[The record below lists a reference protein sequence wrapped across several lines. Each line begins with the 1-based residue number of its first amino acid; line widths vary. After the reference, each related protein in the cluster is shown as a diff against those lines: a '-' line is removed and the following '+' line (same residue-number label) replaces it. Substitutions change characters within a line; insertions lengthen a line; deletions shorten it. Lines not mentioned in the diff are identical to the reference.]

1 MIEFIN
7 RNPGVTALCAVLA
20 ASGVLLMVFSALLK
34 RQSRRTAAMLRRL
47 DQRVMGSGGQLRA
60 SVDTL
65 SRTMNGAAANL
76 SAVSDSMEARQERM
90 RREMAE
96 KLEIMRLQ
104 NEQKL
109 EAMGAGMQRT
119 LEARLGESFRLVNGQ
134 LENVYRGVGEMRK
147 LAEGV
152 GDLKRVLSGV
162 KTRGIWGEA
171 RLRAILSESLTNSQY
186 EENVAVVPGSQERVE
201 FAVRLPGRDEGAP
214 VWLAV
219 DSKFPLEDYQRLI
232 ESGERGDANDVKTC
246 AQALENAVLEQARR
260 ISRYIDPPHTADFA
274 VMFLPAE
281 SLYGEV
287 LARPGLIQKLQ
298 SRYHVLPAGP
308 GSFQALVNCL
318 QMGFRTLTME
328 KRSAEILRMLGSV
341 RQEFARFGETL
352 DKART
357 RLEMAAGDLDSV
369 GVRTRAINR
378 KLSDLETDEPGEAE
392 KSEAKA

>member
-20 ASGVLLMVFSALLK
+20 ASGALLMVFSALLK

-119 LEARLGESFRLVNGQ
+119 LEARLGESFRL
-134 LENVYRGVGEMRK
+134 ENVYRGVGEMRK

-232 ESGERGDANDVKTC
+232 EAGERGDANDVRKC

-318 QMGFRTLTME
+318 QMGFRTLAME

-378 KLSDLETDEPGEAE
+378 RLSDLETDEPGEAE

>member
-34 RQSRRTAAMLRRL
+34 RQSRRTAVMLRRL

-232 ESGERGDANDVKTC
+232 EAGERGDANDVKKC

-328 KRSAEILRMLGSV
+328 KRSARNSAHAGK
-341 RQEFARFGETL
+341 R
-352 DKART
+352 
-357 RLEMAAGDLDSV
+357 AAG
-369 GVRTRAINR
+369 VRALRRNA
-378 KLSDLETDEPGEAE
+378 G
-392 KSEAKA
+392 

>member
-1 MIEFIN
+1 
-7 RNPGVTALCAVLA
+7 
-20 ASGVLLMVFSALLK
+20 
-34 RQSRRTAAMLRRL
+34 
-47 DQRVMGSGGQLRA
+47 
-60 SVDTL
+60 
-65 SRTMNGAAANL
+65 
-76 SAVSDSMEARQERM
+76 
-90 RREMAE
+90 
-96 KLEIMRLQ
+96 
-104 NEQKL
+104 
-109 EAMGAGMQRT
+109 MQRT

-232 ESGERGDANDVKTC
+232 EAGERGDANDVKKC

-298 SRYHVLPAGP
+298 SRYHVLPAGR
-308 GSFQALVNCL
+308 AA
-318 QMGFRTLTME
+318 FRRWSTVC
-328 KRSAEILRMLGSV
+328 RWA
-341 RQEFARFGETL
+341 FARSPW
-352 DKART
+352 KS
-357 RLEMAAGDLDSV
+357 AAPKFCACWEACGRSSRASAKRWIRRAQ
-369 GVRTRAINR
+369 GSKWPRAIWTAWACARGRSTGGFPIWRRTNPARLKNR
-378 KLSDLETDEPGEAE
+378 RRRLDRRLLFRV
-392 KSEAKA
+392 

>member
-76 SAVSDSMEARQERM
+76 AAVSDSMEARQERM

-232 ESGERGDANDVKTC
+232 ESGERGDANDVKKC

-298 SRYHVLPAGP
+298 SR
-308 GSFQALVNCL
+308 
-318 QMGFRTLTME
+318 
-328 KRSAEILRMLGSV
+328 
-341 RQEFARFGETL
+341 
-352 DKART
+352 
-357 RLEMAAGDLDSV
+357 
-369 GVRTRAINR
+369 
-378 KLSDLETDEPGEAE
+378 
-392 KSEAKA
+392 

>member
-34 RQSRRTAAMLRRL
+34 RQSRRTAVMLRRL

-186 EENVAVVPGSQERVE
+186 
-201 FAVRLPGRDEGAP
+201 
-214 VWLAV
+214 
-219 DSKFPLEDYQRLI
+219 
-232 ESGERGDANDVKTC
+232 
-246 AQALENAVLEQARR
+246 
-260 ISRYIDPPHTADFA
+260 
-274 VMFLPAE
+274 AE
-281 SLYGEV
+281 LSLV
-287 LARPGLIQKLQ
+287 HI
-298 SRYHVLPAGP
+298 
-308 GSFQALVNCL
+308 
-318 QMGFRTLTME
+318 
-328 KRSAEILRMLGSV
+328 
-341 RQEFARFGETL
+341 
-352 DKART
+352 
-357 RLEMAAGDLDSV
+357 
-369 GVRTRAINR
+369 
-378 KLSDLETDEPGEAE
+378 
-392 KSEAKA
+392 